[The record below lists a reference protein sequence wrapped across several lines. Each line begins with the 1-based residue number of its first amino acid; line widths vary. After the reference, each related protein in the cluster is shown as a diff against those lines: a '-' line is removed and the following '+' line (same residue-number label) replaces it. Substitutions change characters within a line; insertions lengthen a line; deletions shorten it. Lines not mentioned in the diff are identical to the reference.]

1 MVPLTT
7 LPTWSPS
14 RNFMVP
20 APVLLDSDGSM
31 TASHLP
37 FSKRIQLL
45 SGFGLHSL
53 TGGSLDGISWS
64 FHFSQPPLV
73 MVTFSP
79 ALSTPL
85 KNAPSTVMRTA
96 RSAAVL

>member
-1 MVPLTT
+1 
-7 LPTWSPS
+7 
-14 RNFMVP
+14 
-20 APVLLDSDGSM
+20 M

-64 FHFSQPPLV
+64 FHFYKPPLV
-73 MVTFSP
+73 MLTFSP
-79 ALSTPL
+79 AYSTHL
-85 KNAPSTVMRTA
+85 KNPHSTVMRTA